1 VNREYLQAELR
12 KPNCAHGMREN
23 SMRSSRNYIRPELS
37 TLTATIAHS
46 QIVVTLAGCTST
58 NTPSAQERWTAAFVQ
73 RLHELGWIGGRTV
86 AIEYRWAEGRTER
99 FAESAAELVKIGAN
113 VIVTAGSFDNSL

>member
-46 QIVVTLAGCTST
+46 QIVVTLAA
-58 NTPSAQERWTAAFVQ
+58 AQRFPAGFDD
-73 RLHELGWIGGRTV
+73 RDV
-86 AIEYRWAEGRTER
+86 AILQWIAAEGRHAKR
-99 FAESAAELVKIGAN
+99 SYLC
-113 VIVTAGSFDNSL
+113 